1 MDQTSKLAEEQK
13 KFSNLNNNFE
23 DLKKDNDAKKREAED
38 LKSQLNEERKVLAMI
53 RSKSSMQNANVKN
66 IILMIQKSNKPPIS
80 KEESKEEQQNDLPQN
95 LVILTDLVK

>member
-80 KEESKEEQQNDLPQN
+80 KEESKE
-95 LVILTDLVK
+95 